1 MALIGHSS
9 LRCISILI
17 LRIYMGV
24 MSITTIYMKRRLSL
38 VCFILTASLFF
49 FGCNVI
55 SESKIDEGVII
66 APKAMLKS
74 STAKVSLNVKEL
86 KRGDRLDI
94 LEQAEIKT
102 PTGATQEWYKVKI
115 DAGGETG
122 WLESRYVVNRTILDK
137 TNDLFDKSKE
147 LPAQGLGRVKVSA
160 NLRTEP
166 GGEILTHLNRGT
178 PVEIVGRL
186 RTVQKQDINDN
197 NPDNDDEDAKS
208 ILWYQVRM
216 PEGEVLRAGW
226 LGAAQVELDVP
237 DDILHLE
244 GDGRRFTGWVVFD
257 QTKTKK
263 GELKNNYIAMMKRVD
278 GEAAIDFTRVWFLN
292 YSPDLGRYIN
302 GYLIDGVRG
311 VLPIKLGTTTG
322 GKGFTT
328 QELDENAK
336 PVAISYELKRVS
348 AEKVEVKRMSPLL
361 PQKKLPKGAKR

>member
-1 MALIGHSS
+1 MM
-9 LRCISILI
+9 I
-17 LRIYMGV
+17 LRIYTGV
-24 MSITTIYMKRRLSL
+24 MSNTRIYMKSL
-38 VCFILTASLFF
+38 PALFFSILIASLLFS
-49 FGCNVI
+49 GCHVI
-55 SESKIDEGVII
+55 GETKVDEGVII
-66 APKAMLKS
+66 SPKAMLKS
-74 STAKVSLNVKEL
+74 STAKVSLNLKEL

-115 DAGGETG
+115 EAGGDTG
-122 WLESRYVVNRTILDK
+122 WLESRYVVKKPILDK
-137 TNDLFDKSKE
+137 TNELFDKSKD
-147 LPAQGLGRVKVSA
+147 LPAQGLGRVKVTA

-166 GGEILTHLNRGT
+166 GGELLTHLNRGT

-186 RTVQKQDINDN
+186 RTVQKQDDNDN
-197 NPDNDDEDAKS
+197 NPDNDDEDDTKT

-278 GEAAIDFTRVWFLN
+278 GETTSDLTRVWFLS

-302 GYLIDGVRG
+302 GYLIDGV
-311 VLPIKLGTTTG
+311 
-322 GKGFTT
+322 
-328 QELDENAK
+328 
-336 PVAISYELKRVS
+336 
-348 AEKVEVKRMSPLL
+348 
-361 PQKKLPKGAKR
+361 

>member
-1 MALIGHSS
+1 
-9 LRCISILI
+9 
-17 LRIYMGV
+17 
-24 MSITTIYMKRRLSL
+24 MSITTIYMKRRLSF
-38 VCFILTASLFF
+38 VCFLLTTSLFF

-55 SESKIDEGVII
+55 GESKIDEGVII

-122 WLESRYVVNRTILDK
+122 WLESRYVVNRTILEK

-186 RTVQKQDINDN
+186 RTVQKQDVNDN

-322 GKGFTT
+322 SKGFTT